1 MSQKKIECIHCNK
14 VFNTSSSLRSHRARN
29 KLGECKT
36 KFKHM
41 MVNQLPYNEI
51 VNAVENMNATSFSA
65 NKNIEDTE
73 KIRQLEIENA
83 NLKSKIS
90 SYVQLL
96 RKNQDVIKR
105 PQMSN
110 PRRNKIA
117 FNQGWKCGDCFEML
131 PPAFEIDHKIRWHDS
146 FDDSDENLRALCI
159 SCHKIKTAN
168 ENSNKKTASP
178 ELN

>member
-1 MSQKKIECIHCNK
+1 MPFICISCNASFDKAGTLRVHKSRNPNGLCIAK
-14 VFNTSSSLRSHRARN
+14 VERKRIRN
-29 KLGECKT
+29 IPHTDLVK
-36 KFKHM
+36 
-41 MVNQLPYNEI
+41 
-51 VNAVENMNATSFSA
+51 AVENMNATSFSA

-131 PPAFEIDHKIRWHDS
+131 PPAFEIDHKIRWIDS